1 MTVDVAHGR
10 HRRPKRRVARILATA
25 LLVTLL
31 IGAPAAATM
40 DRPAAYVAT
49 EER

>member
-1 MTVDVAHGR
+1 MTVNNSRGR
-10 HRRPKRRVARILATA
+10 RRRPKHRLTRTLAAA

-31 IGAPAAATM
+31 IGVPAAATV
-40 DRPAAYVAT
+40 DRPTTYVAT